1 MIRLI
6 IVMAMLATVV
16 SSCCTSQ
23 KVAKRRIA
31 RMVDCNP
38 SLINDLRDTVTIRI
52 TDTIVTK
59 PVSGSFADTLIANDT
74 LTHTD
79 TNGIVTRVV
88 VTLHDTIRI
97 NNRFPIYIE
106 TECPPDTVF
115 VDITKT
121 IPCPDPIQV
130 TEFDKAGRR
139 AIKITWFG
147 IGAVGGLL
155 LFVFFG
161 WAVGRIRGN

>member
-1 MIRLI
+1 MIRFVVFLLI
-6 IVMAMLATVV
+6 AGSLG
-16 SSCCTSQ
+16 SCCTSQ
-23 KVAKRRIA
+23 KVAKKRIA
-31 RMVDCNP
+31 RMVECNP

-52 TDTIVTK
+52 TDTIVTQ
-59 PVSGSFADTLIANDT
+59 PVSGSFTDTLTANDT

-88 VTLHDTIRI
+88 VTLTDTIVK
-97 NNRFPIYIE
+97 RFPIYIE
-106 TECPPDTVF
+106 TKCPADTVF
-115 VDITKT
+115 VDVTRI
-121 IPCPDPIQV
+121 IPCPDPIEVVDMDTTQQ
-130 TEFDKAGRR
+130 R

>member
-6 IVMAMLATVV
+6 IIMAMLATVV

-23 KVAKRRIA
+23 KTAKRRIA

-59 PVSGSFADTLIANDT
+59 PVSGAFADTLTANDT
-74 LTHTD
+74 LTHID
-79 TNGIVTRVV
+79 TNGITTRVV
-88 VTLHDTIRI
+88 VTLHDTIMK
-97 NNRFPIYIE
+97 RFPIYIE
-106 TECPPDTVF
+106 TECPPDTIF
-115 VDITKT
+115 IDIER
-121 IPCPDPIQV
+121 IVPCPDPIQV
-130 TEFDKAGRR
+130 TEFDKKGRR

-147 IGAVGGLL
+147 IGAISGLL
-155 LFVFFG
+155 LFILFG
-161 WAVGRIRGN
+161 WAIGRMRGK